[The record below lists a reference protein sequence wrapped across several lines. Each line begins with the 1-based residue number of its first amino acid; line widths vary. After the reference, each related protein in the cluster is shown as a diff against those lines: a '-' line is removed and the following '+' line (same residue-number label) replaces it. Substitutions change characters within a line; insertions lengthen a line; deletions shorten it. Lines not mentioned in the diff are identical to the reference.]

1 MGSRV
6 SRRGFLRTAAGAAV
20 GAVGFPYVVS
30 SSALGKAGS
39 IAASN
44 RITLGFIAVG
54 GRGSGLLTNFIH
66 LSDSQVVAVVS
77 SVKLKAKNVKLW
89 NSKESS

>member
-1 MGSRV
+1 M
-6 SRRGFLRTAAGAAV
+6 RTAAGAAV
-20 GAVGFPYVVS
+20 GAVGFPYIVL
-30 SSALGKAGS
+30 SSALGKAGNV
-39 IAASN
+39 AASN
-44 RITLGFIAVG
+44 RITLGFIAMG
-54 GRGSGLLTNFIH
+54 SRGNALLRNFIH